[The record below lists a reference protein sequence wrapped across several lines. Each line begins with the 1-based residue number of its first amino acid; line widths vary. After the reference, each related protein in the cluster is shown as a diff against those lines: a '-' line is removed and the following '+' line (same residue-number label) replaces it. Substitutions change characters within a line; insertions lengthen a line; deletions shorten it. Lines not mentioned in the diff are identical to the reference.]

1 MSTHENNSQSLS
13 NPKWRRDCRPHE
25 PTMPEDFH
33 GTLADLMRL
42 GLVTRSEMTGRTVT
56 HHLPP
61 GMRET
66 IARLRAEGGGAE
78 LASVS
83 RAVDRGLNVL
93 NGPEGA
99 S

>member
-1 MSTHENNSQSLS
+1 
-13 NPKWRRDCRPHE
+13 
-25 PTMPEDFH
+25 
-33 GTLADLMRL
+33 
-42 GLVTRSEMTGRTVT
+42 MTGRTVT
-56 HHLPP
+56 YHLPP